1 VISALLAAPPSAL
14 DPHGSEARDLANV
27 WWIIFA
33 IAIGVYLVVGGLIVF
48 SLVRGRRQDPADAS
62 TKYDNRFIWIGG
74 VIVPSL
80 ILLFMAFLTVHTGG
94 ALRAPS
100 RGELHVEVTGEDWW
114 WAVRY
119 PGTSV
124 VTANEIHLPVGQ
136 PISIGLESDN
146 VIHSFWVPQLAG
158 KEDLIPGQ
166 RNTLRFTIQRA
177 GTYRGQCAEYC
188 GIQHARMGLRVVAQS
203 PGNYAKW
210 LAHEQQLQSLPSSDL
225 EARGELA
232 FTTNACAGCHT
243 IRGTDANGRKGPDLT
258 DVGGRAT
265 LGAETLLNT
274 KKNMDAWITNPGH
287 FKPGVLMPPATISPS
302 DIAAIVSYL
311 EARR

>member
-1 VISALLAAPPSAL
+1 MTSVLLAAPPSAL
-14 DPHGSEARDLANV
+14 DPHGSEARHLANV
-27 WWIIFA
+27 WWIMFALA
-33 IAIGVYLVVGGLIVF
+33 IAVYLVVGGLIVF
-48 SLVRGRRQDPADAS
+48 SLLRGRPQSPDDVS
-62 TKYDNRFIWIGG
+62 TRHDNRFIWIGG

-80 ILLFMAFLTVHTGG
+80 ILLFLAFVTVQTGA
-94 ALRAPS
+94 ALRAPA
-100 RGELHVEVTGEDWW
+100 RGELHVDVTGKDWW

-119 PGTSV
+119 PGTRV

-136 PISIGLESDN
+136 PISIALFSDN

-166 RNTLRFTIQRA
+166 RNTLRFTIRSA

-188 GIQHARMGLRVVAQS
+188 GIQHARMGLRVIAQS
-203 PGNYAKW
+203 PGDFAKW
-210 LAHEQQLQSLPSSDL
+210 MAHEQQLVSLPASDV
-225 EARGELA
+225 EARGELV
-232 FTTNACAGCHT
+232 FTTNDCAGCHT
-243 IRGTDANGRKGPDLT
+243 IRGTDANGLKGPDLS
-258 DVGGRAT
+258 DVGSRVA

-274 KKNMDAWITNPGH
+274 KKNMREWITNPDH

-302 DIAAIVSYL
+302 DVAAIVAYL